1 MKIRNYQITRTVL
14 LDIIVLVTILLML
27 ITPLLMHHQ
36 KSPDVLYPAPLRPGD
51 KIAVLSPAGPIKQ
64 TVVDS
69 AVTVMRDLGYQVEVY
84 PHTFGKNGHFSG
96 TTDERYADLEA
107 ALTDPS
113 VRAIV
118 CSRGG
123 YGVVH
128 NLDRLGRLDLRRDP
142 KWIVGFSDISALH
155 ALMASQGVAS
165 VHASMASHIG
175 WGIDDPDNKALF
187 DILAGKMPS
196 YTFEGSPYNHPGRA
210 EGKLLG
216 GNLAVIADL
225 MATPFDIIK
234 PGTILFIEDV
244 SEPIYKIERIL
255 IQLRLAGILPHLK
268 GLIIGRF
275 TDYRPDDNHQTMEAM
290 IAEIVAPYS
299 YPVAFGAPVGHVDH
313 NVPLVESSW
322 ATLDVTRERSVLTLA
337 R

>member
-1 MKIRNYQITRTVL
+1 MKIHNYRITRTVL
-14 LDIIVLVTILLML
+14 LDLIVLSTIVLML
-27 ITPLLMHHQ
+27 ITPLLMHSQ
-36 KSPDVLYPAPLRPGD
+36 KSPDTIYPEPLRPGD
-51 KIAVLSPAGPIKQ
+51 KIAVLSPAGPIKE

-69 AVTVMRDLGYQVEVY
+69 AVTVMRDLGYDVVVY
-84 PHTFGKNGHFSG
+84 PHTFGKFGHFSG

-107 ALTDPS
+107 ALTDPD

-128 NLDRLGRLDLRRDP
+128 NLDRLGRLDLRSDP
-142 KWIVGFSDISALH
+142 KWVVGFSDISALH

-175 WGIDDPDNKALF
+175 LGIDDPDNRALF
-187 DILAGKMPS
+187 DILEGKMPA
-196 YTFEGSPYNHPGRA
+196 YTWEGSPYNHPGHA

-255 IQLRLAGILPHLK
+255 IQLKLAGILPNLK
-268 GLIIGRF
+268 GLIIGQF
-275 TDYRPDDNHQTMEAM
+275 TDYKPDDNHETMEAM
-290 IAEIVAPYS
+290 IAQTVAPYG
-299 YPVAFGAPVGHVDH
+299 YPIAFGAPVGHVDH
-313 NVPLVESSW
+313 NVPLVEGSW
-322 ATLDVTRERSVLTLA
+322 ATLDVSKEKSTLTLE